1 MTKKFV
7 FRDIEKALEDL
18 NAKDKGKYFLCEC
31 PECHRQE
38 AFLYKNKLNV
48 IQCNRENQCGER
60 MILHFEDKDKIPE
73 KWAVKEEAF
82 PSLKRIQKEKLTE
95 LTRYLKHFQYS
106 IECPS
111 LENYRGLSRASTEP
125 FMMDLHHDKLVK
137 KMFELGTDLFQ
148 NDYRNTSFMLKRNYV
163 FPLYGED
170 GQIDRI
176 LLRSNDESLEPKE
189 IQLIVNPSKKTRDFF
204 VDLKEDSQIVVI
216 AESILD
222 GASFREIDP
231 SIDLMA
237 LTGSRKT
244 YGLCD
249 YIEKNAEKFRDK
261 RFLIAMDGDLAGR
274 KAAEKIIQ
282 TLDKNDLSF
291 ETVSY
296 PEGIKDGNEWIIQ
309 DRQQFEEAY
318 TEMCKNDIKK
328 DIELEEKKVTYL
340 GEFSFCYQD
349 IMIRSV
355 QLVEGIDGNN
365 EIQLPK
371 GIAIENDLKK
381 QLIQKF
387 LVQKPE
393 EPLIIYSNPEITFN
407 REKAELQYGSLLISS
422 VEVDRLPDGSEPL
435 VFFPNEKRFNNIKVS
450 GDLIPVIIQQDGM
463 QLADK
468 KAFQKKLVQS
478 NERI

>member
-82 PSLKRIQKEKLTE
+82 PSLKSIQKEKLTE

-125 FMMDLHHDKLVK
+125 FMMDLHHEKLVK

-204 VDLKEDSQIVVI
+204 VDVKEDSQIVVI

-296 PEGIKDGNEWIIQ
+296 PEGIKDGNEWIIH
-309 DRQQFEEAY
+309 DRQQFENAY
-318 TEMCKNDIKK
+318 SEMLNTEQEM
-328 DIELEEKKVTYL
+328 ELDL
-340 GEFSFCYQD
+340 GECSFIYQD
-349 IMIRSV
+349 VKIHASMVERNGIMKI
-355 QLVEGIDGNN
+355 LT
-365 EIQLPK
+365 PK
-371 GIAIENDLKK
+371 GIDIGEDLKK
-381 QLIQKF
+381 QLLEQF
-387 LVQKPE
+387 LVQTSE
-393 EPLIIYSNPEITFN
+393 DLITIQTDSPAITFN
-407 REKAELQYGSLLISS
+407 REKGELQYGSLLISS

-435 VFFPNEKRFNNIKVS
+435 VFFSVNEKRFNYIKVS
-450 GDLIPVIIQQDGM
+450 GNLIEEIIIQDEK
-463 QLADK
+463 QLADM